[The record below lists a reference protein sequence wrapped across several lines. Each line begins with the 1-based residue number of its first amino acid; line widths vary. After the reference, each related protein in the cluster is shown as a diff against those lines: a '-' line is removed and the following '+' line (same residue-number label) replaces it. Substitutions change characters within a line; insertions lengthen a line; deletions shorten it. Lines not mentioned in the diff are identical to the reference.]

1 MQKIRSGIGVFGVA
15 VRDLGAHLRRM
26 ENQHEDPRHK
36 MPKPPFAKQTQK
48 HPGSEAA
55 MRDKPDY
62 GAESY
67 VGHGRLDGKVALITG
82 GDSGIG
88 RAVALAFAREG
99 ADIAIQ
105 YLSPDEQDDVR
116 ETEDVVR
123 AAGRK
128 VVSFAFDLD
137 NDAACKELIE
147 ATVKAYGRIDVLVNN
162 AAYQGKSVERFE
174 EIEAERVEKAF
185 RVNVVAMYH
194 LVRHALPHMKE
205 GATVINTG
213 SIQAYNPSGEIL
225 DYAGTKGAIVAF
237 SKGLAQSLIER
248 GIRVN
253 CVAPGPVW
261 TPLIQAS
268 FKADKVAHF
277 GESWPMGRPAQPA
290 ELAPLYVFLASNE
303 SSYVNG
309 EVLGGTGGRPLG

>member
-1 MQKIRSGIGVFGVA
+1 MQSNPQDKF
-15 VRDLGAHLRRM
+15 
-26 ENQHEDPRHK
+26 Q
-36 MPKPPFAKQTQK
+36 KPPFAKQTQD

-55 MRDKPDY
+55 MRDKPDF
-62 GAESY
+62 GEESY
-67 VGHGRLDGKVALITG
+67 KGRGRLEGKIALITG

-88 RAVALAFAREG
+88 RATALAFAREG
-99 ADIAIQ
+99 ADIAFQ
-105 YLSPDEQDDVR
+105 YLNDMEREDAM
-116 ETEDVVR
+116 ETERVVKE
-123 AAGRK
+123 AGRK

-137 NDAACKELIE
+137 NDAACKALID
-147 ATVKAYGRIDVLVNN
+147 ATAKAYGRINVLVNN
-162 AAYQGKSVERFE
+162 AAYQGKSVDKFE
-174 EIEAERVEKAF
+174 DLDAERVEKAF
-185 RVNVVAMYH
+185 RVNIVAMYH

-213 SIQAYNPSGEIL
+213 SIQAYSPSGPIL

-237 SKGLAQSLIER
+237 SKGLAESLIDR

-268 FKADKVAHF
+268 FDAEKVSKF
-277 GESWPMGRPAQPA
+277 GESWPMGRPAQPV
-290 ELAPLYVFLASNE
+290 ELAPLYVFLASEE

-309 EVLGGTGGRPLG
+309 EVLGGTGGKPLG